1 MEKIY
6 QQSKAEFELTKGN
19 QEFVQSSQNEYE
31 F

>member
-6 QQSKAEFELTKGN
+6 QQSKAEFELTKEN
-19 QEFVQSSQNEYE
+19 REFVQSSQNEYE